1 MGGDSPSNGRGF
13 KSQHVDGHFSILFYL
28 DATYLPTYL
37 TTYLPTYLPTYGDT
51 DVANVQ
57 LIQRGSGGTTRG

>member
-1 MGGDSPSNGRGF
+1 MVVGSNPSTWMDIF
-13 KSQHVDGHFSILFYL
+13 LYYFILML
-28 DATYLPTYL
+28 PTYLPTYL